1 MERIDTPLQDVIVL
15 SPRVF
20 NDDRGWFT
28 EVYNTSVLS
37 EYGITDR
44 FLQDNHSFSRQGV
57 LRGLHFQVPPMAQA
71 KLVRCVSGA
80 LWDVAVDLRKDSPTY
95 LQWYGAELSAAN
107 KLIMYIPVG
116 FAHGFYALQ
125 DCEMIYKCSQVY
137 SPEHDGGIAWN
148 DSDLAIKWPLTGE
161 PTLSNKDSQ
170 LPRLADIQLQF

>member
-15 SPRVF
+15 SPSVF
-20 NDDRGWFT
+20 KDDRGWFT

-37 EYGITDR
+37 GYGITDR
-44 FLQDNHSFSRQGV
+44 FEQDNHSFSHQGV

-80 LWDVAVDLRKDSPTY
+80 LWDVAVDLRKDSPSY
-95 LQWYGAELSAAN
+95 LQWYGMELSAEN

-148 DSDLAIKWPLTGE
+148 DADFAINWPLVGE
-161 PTLSNKDSQ
+161 PTLSDKDSQ
-170 LPRLADIQLQF
+170 LPRLADVQLQF

>member
-44 FLQDNHSFSRQGV
+44 FQQDNHSFSRQGV

-80 LWDVAVDLRKDSPTY
+80 LWDVAVDLRKGSPTY

-125 DCEMIYKCSQVY
+125 DCEMIYKCSEVY
-137 SPEHDGGIAWN
+137 NPEHDGGIAWN

-161 PTLSNKDSQ
+161 PTLSDKDSQ